1 MTKSIKRN
9 RAVQWT
15 CPVCSL
21 EMEVRKGQHAK
32 VTRHIRR
39 THQTFYQENLE
50 KNRNCGYRGT
60 NAQSGIG
67 LRELLSP
74 LQFLPVGP
82 KAYFKCPF
90 CSKGLEDKPRSRHL
104 LVLSKKAHLIRDCK
118 KVKKNQKRMPILQYT
133 RLAWKKHG
141 LHKSRVAWIER
152 SKVVAN
158 RAQSRA
164 IARLHL
170 RSKLSCLWRNAPNFS
185 NSCCTLADLV

>member
-1 MTKSIKRN
+1 MDLPI
-9 RAVQWT
+9 
-15 CPVCSL
+15 CSL

-39 THQTFYQENLE
+39 IHQTFYEENLE

-74 LQFLPVGP
+74 LQCLPVGP

-90 CSKGLEDKPRSRHL
+90 CSKGLEDKPRSRHV

-118 KVKKNQKRMPILQYT
+118 KVKKSQKRMPILQYT

-164 IARLHL
+164 IARGHDAVYFEFAPPQQA
-170 RSKLSCLWRNAPNFS
+170 KLSVEKRTKLFKQS
-185 NSCCTLADLV
+185 